1 MNNRRKLV
9 IALGAGALV
18 TPFGSF
24 AQPQPK
30 VWRVG
35 FLMARSRPVSLE
47 SDFLGAF
54 SMGMRDLGYVEG
66 KNLVIEW
73 RFAAGHYERLPDL
86 AAELVRLKVDVIVA
100 LGPPSIIAVQKATS
114 TIPIV
119 ILTGLDPVDAGYV
132 KTLARPGGN
141 ITGISN
147 LSGEASPK
155 HLELLLTMSPKLS
168 RVAVMVNPANRAHAT
183 MSKRV
188 QVASQKVNVKV
199 LPMEAR
205 TPQEIE
211 TAFSVMTK
219 QNAGALIVGLDPVF
233 IDQRRQIAGLAAKN
247 QLLSIATFREYVE
260 DGGLMSYGQ
269 NLAEQYR
276 LLAIFVDKIL
286 KGAKPADL
294 PVEQPTKF
302 ELDINIKTAN
312 ALGIKIPNSMLVQA
326 TKVIE

>member
-9 IALGAGALV
+9 IAVGASALIA
-18 TPFGSF
+18 PLGSF
-24 AQPQPK
+24 GQPQPK

-35 FLMARSRPVSLE
+35 FLVARSRAVSPE
-47 SDFLGAF
+47 SNLLGAF
-54 SMGMRDLGYVEG
+54 SMSMRDLGYVEG

-86 AAELVRLKVDVIVA
+86 AAEIVRLKVDVVVA
-100 LGPPSIIAVQKATS
+100 LGPPVIIAVQKATS

-119 ILTGLDPVDAGYV
+119 ILTGLDPVDAGFI

-147 LSGEASPK
+147 LSGEVSPK

-168 RVAVMVNPANRAHAT
+168 RVAIMLNPTNRANAT
-183 MSKRV
+183 MSKHI
-188 QVASQKVNVKV
+188 QVASLKVNVKV
-199 LPMEAR
+199 LPIEAR

-211 TAFSVMTK
+211 TAFSMMTM

-233 IDQRRQIAGLAAKN
+233 IDQRRQIAELAAKN

-286 KGAKPADL
+286 KGAKPAEL

-302 ELDINIKTAN
+302 ELDINMKTAK